1 MTTIYKINDDAKTI
15 ISTIAGVP
23 YEKTYFLTLHPYD
36 DEESIVAERNG
47 DTVEIKPLDYGLWF
61 AARTEFHLFVERL
74 NEVREDCNAI
84 AQATV
89 EYVSSK
95 HAQDN
100 ASYVPVRRTIAYE
113 FNICGQIYQV
123 IFTRGNRLMVEII
136 KGAYTNPDG
145 YLCGYGIDASSPT
158 DEKAAEAR
166 LKAYLLKKAGVTQD
180 E

>member
-23 YEKTYFLTLHPYD
+23 YEKTYFLTTD
-36 DEESIVAERNG
+36 ADNDEDSIVAKRYG
-47 DTVEIKPLDYGLWF
+47 DTVEIKPLDRGLWF
-61 AARTEFHLFVERL
+61 ATRAELHLFVENL
-74 NEVREDCNAI
+74 KEVREDCNAI

-113 FNICGQIYQV
+113 FNIVGQIYQV
-123 IFTRGNRLMVEII
+123 VFTRGNRLLVEII
-136 KGAYTNPDG
+136 KGAITNPDG
-145 YLCGYGIDASSPT
+145 YVCGYAIDDSSPT
-158 DEKAAEAR
+158 DEKAAEAH
-166 LKAYLLKKAGVTQD
+166 LKAYLLKKAGLTQD